1 VLLFVY
7 KLHFVNFILINEDDD
22 DDDASGLQSA
32 IAKVRQTLTLTLTLT
47 LTFSMIDFGYSGLT
61 PASVGPRKT
70 ANGADIHD
78 GSFREG
84 QVYVGGGCKCP
95 DTAASS
101 AGSTGSRSTRY

>member
-1 VLLFVY
+1 MMTM
-7 KLHFVNFILINEDDD
+7 
-22 DDDASGLQSA
+22 LQDCSPST
-32 IAKVRQTLTLTLTLT
+32 IAKVRQTITLTLTLT
-47 LTFSMIDFGYSGLT
+47 LTFAMIDFGYSGLT

-84 QVYVGGGCKCP
+84 QVYGGGCKCP